1 MKFTEI
7 IGGVSALLLAMTS
20 CSGNKQ
26 SSQEQQTVQ
35 KYPTTVVSR
44 QNVELE
50 SVYPVTIKGKE
61 DIEIRPR
68 VDGFIDAIYVDE
80 GSKVRKGQSLFKID
94 SPQSV
99 QALTS
104 ARAAVKSA
112 QAQVNIAKVDVNRI
126 KPLAEKNIVSMVQ
139 LETAESTY
147 QSALATLAQAEATL
161 KNAEAT
167 IGWTNVTSPVDG
179 LIGAI
184 PFRQGSLVNSGN
196 ALTTV
201 ANTSNV
207 FAYFSLNEKELSAF
221 MDNLQGSTQ
230 AEKIKNAPEIIL
242 TLADG
247 TIYEHAGKIET
258 VTGSVNT
265 TTGTAG
271 FRAEFP
277 NKEGKLRSGISGKI
291 SIPRKIDNAILVPQK
306 ATYAQQNKTLI
317 YLVQGDSVIQ
327 RVISVLPTP
336 DSKSYVVTDGLQD
349 GDKIVVDGIVTLSHG
364 KKIGLE

>member
-1 MKFTEI
+1 MKLTKIFC
-7 IGGVSALLLAMTS
+7 GASALLLVMTS
-20 CSGNKQ
+20 CGGNKQ
-26 SSQEQQTVQ
+26 NSTEQQAPQ
-35 KYPTTVVSR
+35 KYPTTVINR
-44 QNVELE
+44 QDVTLE
-50 SVYPVTIKGKE
+50 SVYPVTVKGKE

-68 VDGFIDAIYVDE
+68 IDGFIEAIYIDE
-80 GSKVRKGQSLFKID
+80 GAVVKKGQSLFKIN
-94 SPQSV
+94 SPSAE

-104 ARAAVKSA
+104 ARAAIKSA

-126 KPLAEKNIVSMVQ
+126 RPLAEKDIVSMVQ

-167 IGWTNVTSPVDG
+167 MSWTNVTSPVDG
-179 LIGAI
+179 LVGSI
-184 PFRQGSLVNSGN
+184 PFRQGSLVSSSN

-207 FAYFSLNEKELSAF
+207 FAYFSLNEKELSSF
-221 MDNLQGSTQ
+221 LNNLEGNTQ
-230 AEKIKNAPEIIL
+230 AEKIRNAPAITL

-247 TIYEHAGKIET
+247 TVYEHKGKLET
-258 VTGSVNT
+258 ITGSVNT
-265 TTGTAG
+265 TTGTAS

-277 NKEGKLRSGISGKI
+277 NKEGKLRSGTSGKI
-291 SIPRKIDNAILVPQK
+291 SIPRHMGNAIIVPQK

-317 YLVQGDSVIQ
+317 YQVQGDSVVQ
-327 RVISVLPTP
+327 RVITVLPTP

-349 GDKIVVDGIVTLSHG
+349 GDRVVTDGIVTLNHG
-364 KKIGLE
+364 KKISVE

>member
-1 MKFTEI
+1 MKFTKI
-7 IGGVSALLLAMTS
+7 VCGASALMLLVIS
-20 CSGNKQ
+20 CGNKQ
-26 SSQEQQTVQ
+26 DASEQAPVQE
-35 KYPTTVVSR
+35 YPTTIVNR
-44 QNVELE
+44 QSVALE
-50 SVYPVTIKGKE
+50 SVYPATIKGKE

-80 GSKVRKGQSLFKID
+80 GAVVKKGQSLFKIN
-94 SPQSV
+94 SPQSE

-104 ARAAVKSA
+104 ARAAIKSA

-126 KPLAEKNIVSMVQ
+126 RPLAEKNIVSMVQ

-147 QSALATLAQAEATL
+147 ESALATLAQAQATL

-167 IGWTNVTSPVDG
+167 MGWTNVTSPVDG
-179 LIGAI
+179 LIGSI

-207 FAYFSLNEKELSAF
+207 FAYFSLNEKDLSVF
-221 MDNLQGSTQ
+221 LDNLEGKTQ
-230 AEKIKNAPEIIL
+230 AEKIKNTPEITL

-247 TIYEHAGKIET
+247 TIYEHKGSIET
-258 VTGSVNT
+258 ITGSINT
-265 TTGTAG
+265 TTGTAS

-277 NKEGKLRSGISGKI
+277 NKEGKLRSGVSGKI
-291 SIPRKIDNAILVPQK
+291 SIPRHIEDAIVVPQK

-349 GDKIVVDGIVTLSHG
+349 DDRIVTDGIVTLSHG
-364 KKIGLE
+364 KKVNVK

>member
-1 MKFTEI
+1 MKFIKIVCGAT
-7 IGGVSALLLAMTS
+7 ALMLFATS
-20 CSGNKQ
+20 CGNKQ
-26 SSQEQQTVQ
+26 NSTEQQAPR
-35 KYPTTVVSR
+35 KYPTSVISR
-44 QNVELE
+44 QDVTLE
-50 SVYPVTIKGKE
+50 SVYPVTVKGKE

-68 VDGFIDAIYVDE
+68 IDGFIDAIYIDE
-80 GSKVRKGQSLFKID
+80 GSVVKKGQTLFKIN
-94 SPQSV
+94 SPSAEQS
-99 QALTS
+99 LTS

-126 KPLAEKNIVSMVQ
+126 RPLAEKEIVSIVQ

-167 IGWTNVTSPVDG
+167 RGWTNVTSPVDG
-179 LIGAI
+179 LIGEI
-184 PFRQGSLVNSGN
+184 TYRQGSLVNSN
-196 ALTTV
+196 NVLTTV

-207 FAYFSLNEKELSAF
+207 FAYFSLNEKELSTF
-221 MDNLQGSTQ
+221 MDNLEGNTQ
-230 AEKIKNAPEIIL
+230 IEKIRNAPEITL

-247 TIYEHAGKIET
+247 TVYEHPGKIET
-258 VTGSVNT
+258 ITGSINT
-265 TTGTAG
+265 TTGTAS

-291 SIPRKIDNAILVPQK
+291 SIPRHLENAIVVPQK

-317 YLVQGDSVIQ
+317 FLVQSDSVVQ
-327 RVISVLPTP
+327 KVISVLPTP

-349 GDKIVVDGIVTLSHG
+349 GDRIVSDGIVTLNHG
-364 KKIGLE
+364 KKISVE

>member
-1 MKFTEI
+1 MKLTKI
-7 IGGVSALLLAMTS
+7 VSGASALLLVMAS
-20 CSGNKQ
+20 CGGNTQ
-26 SSQEQQTVQ
+26 DPAGQQTLR
-35 KYPTTVVSR
+35 KYPTDVISR
-44 QNVELE
+44 QDVKLE

-68 VDGFIDAIYVDE
+68 IDGFIDAIYVDE
-80 GSKVRKGQSLFKID
+80 GSVVRKGQALFKIN
-94 SPQSV
+94 SPSAE
-99 QALTS
+99 QALNS

-126 KPLAEKNIVSMVQ
+126 RPLAEKDIVSMVQ
-139 LETAESTY
+139 LETAESSY
-147 QSALATLAQAEATL
+147 QAALAGLAQAEATL

-167 IGWTNVTSPVDG
+167 MGWTNVTSPVDG
-179 LIGAI
+179 LIGTI
-184 PFRQGSLVNSGN
+184 PYRQGSLVNSNN

-207 FAYFSLNEKELSAF
+207 FAYFSLNEKELSVF
-221 MDNLQGSTQ
+221 MDNLEGNTQ
-230 AEKIKNAPEIIL
+230 AEKIKNAPEITL

-247 TIYEHAGKIET
+247 TVYEHIGKIET
-258 VTGSVNT
+258 ITGSINT
-265 TTGTAG
+265 TTGTAS

-277 NKEGKLRSGISGKI
+277 NKDGKLRSGVSGRI
-291 SIPRKIDNAILVPQK
+291 SIPRQMESAILVPQK

-349 GDKIVVDGIVTLSHG
+349 GDRIVADGIVTLSHG
-364 KKIGLE
+364 KKISM

>member
-1 MKFTEI
+1 MKLSRI
-7 IGGVSALLLAMTS
+7 IGGASALLLVVTS
-20 CSGNKQ
+20 CGGNKQ
-26 SSQEQQTVQ
+26 GSAEQQAPQ
-35 KYPTTVVSR
+35 KYPTAVISKQEVT
-44 QNVELE
+44 LE
-50 SVYPVTIKGKE
+50 SVYPVSIKGKE

-68 VDGFIDAIYVDE
+68 IDGFIDAIYIDE
-80 GSKVRKGQSLFKID
+80 GSVVRKGQALFKIN
-94 SPQSV
+94 SPSAEQS
-99 QALTS
+99 LTS
-104 ARAAVKSA
+104 ARAAIKSA

-126 KPLAEKNIVSMVQ
+126 RPLAEKNIVSMVQ

-167 IGWTNVTSPVDG
+167 MSWTNVTSPVDG
-179 LIGAI
+179 LVGEI
-184 PFRQGSLVNSGN
+184 PYRQGSLVNSNN

-207 FAYFSLNEKELSAF
+207 FAYFSLNEKELSTF
-221 MDNLQGSTQ
+221 LDKLEGSTQ
-230 AEKIKNAPEIIL
+230 AEKIKNIPEVVL

-247 TIYEHAGKIET
+247 TVYEHSGKIET
-258 VTGSVNT
+258 ITGSVKS
-265 TTGTAG
+265 TTGTAS

-277 NKEGKLRSGISGKI
+277 NKEGKLRSGISGRV
-291 SIPRKIDNAILVPQK
+291 SIPKHMEDAIVVPQK

-336 DSKSYVVTDGLQD
+336 DSKSYVVTDGLKD
-349 GDKIVVDGIVTLSHG
+349 GDRIVTDGIVTLSNG
-364 KKIGLE
+364 KKISVE